1 VRNDLGM
8 LPRLLLAACA
18 ILVLVWVGVL
28 VRDHY
33 VGDSAAN
40 ALLYEPHLSDTE
52 FDRHMERIA
61 DSRFLN
67 PSSSPVLVRTTYYL
81 VRGQMRAA
89 AREAERLVRAEPEQ
103 EDRGQRDRRDL
114 PVPVDRRMQ
123 QEHRCRRDRARG
135 RQPLAA
141 QRSTSR
147 RAKAADE
154 DQEGQQADQAQLHR
168 HLERQRVHLERVA
181 GHGALAQPDRAE
193 AARPDALDR
202 VVG

>member
-1 VRNDLGM
+1 M

-89 AREAERLVRAEPEQ
+89 AREAERLVRAEPENVHGWRLLWQ
-103 EDRGQRDRRDL
+103 ATRETD
-114 PVPVDRRMQ
+114 PA
-123 QEHRCRRDRARG
+123 RAR
-135 RQPLAA
+135 QAAA
-141 QRSTSR
+141 QVMRLNP
-147 RAKAADE
+147 RAR
-154 DQEGQQADQAQLHR
+154 L
-168 HLERQRVHLERVA
+168 
-181 GHGALAQPDRAE
+181 
-193 AARPDALDR
+193 
-202 VVG
+202 